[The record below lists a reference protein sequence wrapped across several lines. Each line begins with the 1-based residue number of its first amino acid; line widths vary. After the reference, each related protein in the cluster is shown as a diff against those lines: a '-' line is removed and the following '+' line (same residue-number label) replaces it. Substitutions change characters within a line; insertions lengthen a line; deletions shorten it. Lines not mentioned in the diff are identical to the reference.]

1 MIGKITFAIETLK
14 ICLGKEKSAE
24 ALIAVE
30 NIVLVTEED
39 LSAAEIGLW
48 DLKEL
53 TTWLSYSI
61 VRILCSAIDLTIS
74 RVFDGENGLLSFLKK
89 SLRSNK
95 LFKDANVKTL
105 QFFQKLIKDHP
116 AKAKHYAESIIEVWM
131 CTAGDTAIKKGSFFR
146 QW

>member
-53 TTWLSYSI
+53 ISVHSYLIIFLNRPYSLFCY
-61 VRILCSAIDLTIS
+61 RFDHKS
-74 RVFDGENGLLSFLKK
+74 RV
-89 SLRSNK
+89 
-95 LFKDANVKTL
+95 
-105 QFFQKLIKDHP
+105 
-116 AKAKHYAESIIEVWM
+116 
-131 CTAGDTAIKKGSFFR
+131 
-146 QW
+146 